1 MPLKQRKVE
10 RQCHCPT
17 RGAKG
22 LQPRMEPLID
32 LDAKV
37 IRCGHCLAPVG
48 PACRT
53 RKVQRLRGLLK
64 LLETNPSMVDLD
76 DCAEAGFL
84 LPR

>member
-1 MPLKQRKVE
+1 MPLKQRKAE

-17 RGAKG
+17 RVPNGQQNGMK
-22 LQPRMEPLID
+22 PLID

-53 RKVQRLRGLLK
+53 RKVMRLRGLLK

-76 DCAEAGFL
+76 DCRAAEFVL
-84 LPR
+84 E